1 MGHVVERIYQMVDSG
16 TCIWCGDYR
25 PRGSLHFFFVDMMVS
40 VSAAIVILRTGRLS
54 AVCVGWSRKLRISGA
69 ISPVEMIKFT

>member
-1 MGHVVERIYQMVDSG
+1 LIAAHAFGVVTTGREVA
-16 TCIWCGDYR
+16 
-25 PRGSLHFFFVDMMVS
+25 LVFFVDMMVS